1 MRDVFLIEES
11 SRVNA
16 KIVKMMM
23 VKDGG
28 TKRVEIILAVLVE
41 IILLNFIQQ
50 FRNLLSDQ
58 GN

>member
-1 MRDVFLIEES
+1 MRDVFLMEES

-16 KIVKMMM
+16 KIAKMMM

-41 IILLNFIQQ
+41 IILLNFIRQ